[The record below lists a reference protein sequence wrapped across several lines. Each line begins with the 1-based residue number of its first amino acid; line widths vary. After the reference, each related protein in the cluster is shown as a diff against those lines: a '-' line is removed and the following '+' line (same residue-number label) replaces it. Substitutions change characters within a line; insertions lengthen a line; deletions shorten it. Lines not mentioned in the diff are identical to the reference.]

1 MLLTNN
7 SFSNYSYPWTNIKP
21 LIRKKVE
28 LVLDEFHEQHPMP
41 AAVPAFNFEELK
53 KEIVDSLDSFSGA
66 PFTIQRICELL
77 TLPTKHYKRTDK
89 FMRGLEKNVL
99 VVSHVDPKTNA
110 GAERPASPPKSIFAP
125 EPSYHLFERSLNA
138 NSHSLQPS
146 TSSQNDP
153 EAGPSSLDSARS
165 LSDSEAGTSSS
176 SLSSS
181 VSSKIILPSMSMSS
195 STEPAPL
202 QQLDSFTTVF
212 SSPPSTPLAVVSN
225 MGPFESASSS
235 SSSSSSGS
243 SAESSP
249 QPPGDPCSPDDLE
262 NGENEENGQ
271 ELESQTSSLDSSSS
285 EASGGDMS
293 SQEQVNQQGDIL
305 VDNASNVQSSSNEQN
320 ESVMS
325 ADEVSEEKVESISP
339 PQSEA
344 MEVAAAEATES
355 QPTATEVQSQEQV
368 NFGTAPIEQKEE
380 MQTEEET
387 ESKQEEQSE
396 QPLEELQGTLV

>member
-1 MLLTNN
+1 M
-7 SFSNYSYPWTNIKP
+7 
-21 LIRKKVE
+21 E

-53 KEIVDSLDSFSGA
+53 KEIVDNLDSFSGA

-125 EPSYHLFERSLNA
+125 EPSYHLFERSLNSTSL

-165 LSDSEAGTSSS
+165 FSDPEAGTSSS

-181 VSSKIILPSMSMSS
+181 ASSKIILPSMSMSS

-249 QPPGDPCSPDDLE
+249 QPPGDPSSPDDLE

-293 SQEQVNQQGDIL
+293 SQEQVNQQGDLL
-305 VDNASNVQSSSNEQN
+305 VDNASNVQSSSNEQH
-320 ESVMS
+320 ESGMS
-325 ADEVSEEKVESISP
+325 ADEVSQEKTESVSP

-344 MEVAAAEATES
+344 MEVTAAEATES
-355 QPTATEVQSQEQV
+355 QPTAAEVQSQEEV
-368 NFGTAPIEQKEE
+368 NFGTDSIEQKEE

-387 ESKQEEQSE
+387 ESKPEEQSG
-396 QPLEELQGTLV
+396 QALEELQGTLV